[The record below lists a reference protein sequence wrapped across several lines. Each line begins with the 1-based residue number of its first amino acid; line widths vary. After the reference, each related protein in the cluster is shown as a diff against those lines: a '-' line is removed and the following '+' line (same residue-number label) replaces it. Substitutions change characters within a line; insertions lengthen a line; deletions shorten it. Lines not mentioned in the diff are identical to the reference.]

1 MCELPKRRFLGAV
14 RPARVIAAVLG
25 LAAVGVG
32 LFVPALLSAVPIG
45 AGALALVAA
54 VVPAVRDVELGL
66 PGNIKFSAAL
76 SGRQQDMATVFEQQ
90 RGDLQ
95 LCAQLL
101 CGDPEKAKALLEAA
115 WARTAEVW
123 RGPVTPQLRLFT
135 LCTLVHLLEREE
147 YWQAPAGLPSSGRPS
162 RAGKAKPATTLLGAL
177 PAPER
182 VAIVLHDFASLT
194 VAEIAGLTESTTTAV
209 AERLTHANQTA
220 QLALGSGQP

>member
-14 RPARVIAAVLG
+14 RPARVIAAALG
-25 LAAVGVG
+25 LAAIVLG
-32 LFVPALLSAVPIG
+32 LFVPALVSAVPIG
-45 AGALALVAA
+45 AGALALIAA
-54 VVPAVRDVELGL
+54 VVPAVRDIELGL
-66 PGNIKFSAAL
+66 PGDVKFSAAL
-76 SGRQQDMATVFEQQ
+76 SGRQQDIASVFEQQ

-135 LCTLVHLLEREE
+135 LCTLVHLLERQDF
-147 YWQAPAGLPSSGRPS
+147 WQAPAGLPASPRPGRP
-162 RAGKAKPATTLLGAL
+162 GKPKRPATLLAAL

-194 VAEIAGLTESTTTAV
+194 VAEIAGLTESTTAVV
-209 AERLTHANQTA
+209 AERLAHANQTA